1 MAHLPADV
9 VAGLRSRLGQDR
21 VFDEGEI
28 LARRSLDTW
37 PLPLVQQVVGREPP
51 PPLCVVRPGS
61 TEEVSGALAYLTGRG
76 IPVVPYGGGSGVQG
90 GAAPGPAAVV
100 IDVGALDRIL
110 ALDEEDLTVTVQSG
124 VVLGTLETWLGK
136 RGYTGGHYPQS
147 IDLAQVGGLVATR
160 SSGQFSTRYGS
171 IEDLVAGLEAVL
183 PDGRVVRI
191 RSQPRRSVGPDLR
204 HLWLGSEG
212 AFGIITEVTLKVAP
226 RPPERW
232 LQAYGVGSMRAG
244 LDVIRGLMRD
254 GWRPAVVRLHDAVEA
269 ARSFHGVVSDG
280 ECILLLLSEGP
291 EGYPRLEGDA
301 IDARARAAGFRPLGP
316 GPVETWLEVR
326 NDVRDLERY
335 VRRGVIVDTI
345 EVAAP
350 WSAIA
355 DIYEQVLHRLVE
367 EVPEMIAASGHSS
380 HSYPQGTN
388 LYFVLGAQPPRDPDA
403 VARVY
408 DAMWTRVMET
418 TLALGGTISHH
429 HGVGRFRARWV
440 PQDLGTSYEL
450 LRRVKAA
457 LDPLGLMNPGSL
469 LPAEPAPGA
478 SPAPDQSHG

>member
-1 MAHLPADV
+1 MTHVPDDV
-9 VAGLRSRLGQDR
+9 VAGLRSRLGPGR
-21 VFDEGEI
+21 VFDDGDT

-37 PLPLVQQVVGREPP
+37 PLLLVQQVVGREPP
-51 PPLCVVRPGS
+51 RPSCVVKPGS
-61 TEEVSGALAYLTGRG
+61 TEEVSRALAYLTGNG

-90 GAAPGPAAVV
+90 GAAPPPGAAV
-100 IDVGALDRIL
+100 IDMGALDQVL
-110 ALDEEDLTVTVQSG
+110 SLDEDNLTVTVQAG
-124 VVLGTLETWLGK
+124 VVLGVLEAWLGK

-191 RSQPRRSVGPDLR
+191 GSQPRRAVGPDLR
-204 HLWLGSEG
+204 QLWIGSEG
-212 AFGIITEVTLKVAP
+212 AFGIITEVTLKVFP
-226 RPPERW
+226 RPPDRW
-232 LQAYGVGSMRAG
+232 LQAYGVESMRAG
-244 LDVIRGLMRD
+244 LDVIHGFMRD
-254 GWRPAVVRLHDAVEA
+254 GWKPAVVRLHDAVEA
-269 ARSFHGVVSDG
+269 ARSFHGKVSEG

-291 EGYPRLEGDA
+291 QGYARAEGAA
-301 IDARARAAGFRPLGP
+301 IDARARAAGLRPLGP
-316 GPVETWLEVR
+316 EPVETWLDVR
-326 NDVRDLERY
+326 NDVRELETYIRQ
-335 VRRGVIVDTI
+335 GIIVDTI

-350 WSAIA
+350 WTAIA

-367 EVPEMIAASGHSS
+367 EVPEMIVVSGHSS
-380 HSYPQGTN
+380 HSYAQGTN
-388 LYFVLGAQPPRDPDA
+388 LYFVLGARPPRDADE

-408 DAMWTRVMET
+408 EAIWERAMET

-450 LRRVKAA
+450 LRRLKAA
-457 LDPLGLMNPGSL
+457 FDPLGLMNPGSL
-469 LPAEPAPGA
+469 LPAEPAPPSA
-478 SPAPDQSHG
+478 R